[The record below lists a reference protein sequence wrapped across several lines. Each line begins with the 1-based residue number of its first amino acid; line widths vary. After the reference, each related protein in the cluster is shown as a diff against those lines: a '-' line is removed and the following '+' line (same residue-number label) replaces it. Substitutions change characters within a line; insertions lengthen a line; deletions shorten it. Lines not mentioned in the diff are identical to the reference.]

1 MMSDNNSN
9 PPKGRPKR
17 LITRKQFLT
26 GAVGGLASAAVL
38 RHIPVA
44 RAQDSSP
51 IKLGFLLDLTGLWAE
66 SGIPTGN
73 AAQLAISEINA
84 AGGVLGR
91 ELESVVVDAQS
102 ETERYVSMTR
112 IMIGRDRVNAIFG
125 GGGSQNREA
134 MRPIAHQAQIP
145 YFYPTCYEGGVA
157 DSWTFCT
164 GVVPEQGFATLVP
177 SMIEKY
183 GPRVYDLA
191 ADYVWGQLSSLWLG
205 KYVEEAQGEIVGT
218 EAVPLN
224 VSDFSATLGR
234 IQQANPDWIYV
245 SLTGREQAAFFSQ
258 RVAQGVGIPI
268 SDFVITLAQSGN
280 HRRMNPPVLSGLH
293 ETFSYVEELE
303 GEANA
308 DFVSRYRAMF
318 PDEVFITQ
326 PAQNTYNAIR
336 LYAMAA
342 ELAGTIEPI
351 EVVKA
356 LESGL
361 ELDAPEGRIRL
372 DPATHHVSHTV
383 HLAQATEDHSLE
395 FLRSWENIEPFWLR
409 EMGVD
414 LTTTPDNRQYSPL
427 DT

>member
-1 MMSDNNSN
+1 MSDNNSN

-51 IKLGFLLDLTGLWAE
+51 IKLGFLLDLTGMWAE

-258 RVAQGVGIPI
+258 RVAQGVDIPI

-395 FLRSWENIEPFWLR
+395 FLQSWENIEPFWLR